1 MRYILNDSGYIE
13 AVSYGCTIECEDK
26 TCTEYTG
33 TIPEGYETLA
43 IWSETANINAYK
55 IVDGN
60 LTYDSEED
68 VRLQAIWESQLS
80 NSGTNATGKTTIF
93 SGALIGGES
102 VTLSGVKRYLDIYY
116 RMNFASGDG
125 MGKYTIEIAK
135 DSIEMYSSGI
145 IMAFDGSSG
154 QEYYVS
160 EGLYNQQTK
169 VFTHTRIGYF
179 NISTGQFTSRNNNDS
194 YYIYQIDTYD

>member
-1 MRYILNDSGYIE
+1 MRYILNDTSYIE
-13 AVSYGCTIECEDK
+13 TVSFGCSIECKDK

-60 LTYDSEED
+60 LTYDNEED
-68 VRLQAIWESQLS
+68 ARLQALWESQLS

-125 MGKYTIEIAK
+125 MGKYTIDTTQNPTI
-135 DSIEMYSSGI
+135 YSSGI
-145 IMAFDGSSG
+145 IIAFDGTTG
-154 QEYYVS
+154 IEYYVS
-160 EGLYNQQTK
+160 ESFFDKNTGVL
-169 VFTHTRIGYF
+169 THTRIGYF
-179 NISTGQFTSRNNNDS
+179 NISTGQFTSRKNNDS